1 MYIRLARASF
11 DPARYEVVRG
21 LFQEVT
27 DAMRTHPGFRDY
39 YAAAERG
46 TGRVIA
52 VSSWYREERARPDR
66 SNLGDVIDRLQAA
79 GVRLEDPEIYETI
92 AEA

>member
-1 MYIRLARASF
+1 MYIRLTRASF
-11 DPARYEVVRG
+11 DPARYEVVKE

-27 DAMRTHPGFRDY
+27 DAMRTQPGFRDY
-39 YAAAERG
+39 YAAADRA

-52 VSSWYREERARPDR
+52 VSTWYWEEQARLDRAA
-66 SNLGDVIDRLQAA
+66 LGDVIGRLQAA

-92 AEA
+92 ARA

>member
-1 MYIRLARASF
+1 MYIRLTRASF
-11 DPARYEVVRG
+11 DPARYEVVKE

-27 DAMRTHPGFRDY
+27 DAMRTQPGFRDY
-39 YAAAERG
+39 YAAADRA

-52 VSSWYREERARPDR
+52 VSTWYWEDQAHLDRAA
-66 SNLGDVIDRLQAA
+66 LGNVIGRLQAA

-92 AEA
+92 ARA